1 MHSYSYIW
9 YSETNIIFLK
19 GRVQYNMKN
28 KGFDLTLI
36 SFLWKPKSF
45 FTNLKESPN
54 ITAPFVMILLL
65 NVVLPII
72 STILLGKFDELIMR
86 ELTFSTITGLITNFG
101 FLLISWGFI
110 TFLYR
115 LLKIRNRA
123 KVILSVLLYA
133 LLSYSYI
140 SILLGLIQ
148 PLWFSMMGTENHFVG
163 LLLFNT
169 IFTYGIF
176 IVFIG
181 FGLKWAISS
190 TDKQFLVT
198 FITYILLIIIIFI
211 ILMILS
217 ALLISMMFQKIG
229 EMI

>member
-1 MHSYSYIW
+1 
-9 YSETNIIFLK
+9 
-19 GRVQYNMKN
+19 
-28 KGFDLTLI
+28 
-36 SFLWKPKSF
+36 
-45 FTNLKESPN
+45 
-54 ITAPFVMILLL
+54 
-65 NVVLPII
+65 
-72 STILLGKFDELIMR
+72 
-86 ELTFSTITGLITNFG
+86 
-101 FLLISWGFI
+101 
-110 TFLYR
+110 
-115 LLKIRNRA
+115 
-123 KVILSVLLYA
+123 
-133 LLSYSYI
+133 

-211 ILMILS
+211 ILMILID
-217 ALLISMMFQKIG
+217 LLIISMMFQEIG
-229 EMI
+229 EMIWEIISIFDKSN

>member
-1 MHSYSYIW
+1 
-9 YSETNIIFLK
+9 
-19 GRVQYNMKN
+19 
-28 KGFDLTLI
+28 
-36 SFLWKPKSF
+36 
-45 FTNLKESPN
+45 
-54 ITAPFVMILLL
+54 
-65 NVVLPII
+65 
-72 STILLGKFDELIMR
+72 
-86 ELTFSTITGLITNFG
+86 
-101 FLLISWGFI
+101 
-110 TFLYR
+110 
-115 LLKIRNRA
+115 NRA

-198 FITYILLIIIIFI
+198 FIDRKSTRLN
-211 ILMILS
+211 S
-217 ALLISMMFQKIG
+217 SHVSISYAV
-229 EMI
+229 